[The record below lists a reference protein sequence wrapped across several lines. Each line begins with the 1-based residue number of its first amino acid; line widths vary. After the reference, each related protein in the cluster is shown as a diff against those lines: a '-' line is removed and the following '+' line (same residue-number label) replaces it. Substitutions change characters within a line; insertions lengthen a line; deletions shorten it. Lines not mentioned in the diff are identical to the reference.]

1 MNVGRPCTIA
11 VVCGA
16 ALASAACGGEASP
29 NPHVDSAFVHAEST
43 YKRGA
48 VDSTE
53 TELKALLA
61 SAESR
66 GDTVSIARALAALAM
81 VAYRRNDYA
90 ESRRLA
96 ERALTMRLRPADRFR
111 AHNILGLSAY
121 EQSRYRDAAAF
132 SDLATLSDRSPGSS
146 QLVDDLGPMVG
157 ILARN
162 PAA

>member
-1 MNVGRPCTIA
+1 MNVGRPRTIA

-29 NPHVDSAFVHAEST
+29 KPHIDSAFVHAEST

-48 VDSTE
+48 IDSTE

-66 GDTVSIARALAALAM
+66 GDMVSIARALAALAM
-81 VAYRRNDYA
+81 VAYRKSEYPEA
-90 ESRRLA
+90 RRLA
-96 ERALTMRLRPADRFR
+96 ERALSMPLRPPDRFR

-121 EQSRYRDAAAF
+121 
-132 SDLATLSDRSPGSS
+132 
-146 QLVDDLGPMVG
+146 
-157 ILARN
+157 
-162 PAA
+162 